1 MHRLNIRLE
10 TGEKIIIELKDTW
23 EEFIPKTT
31 QRDIEN
37 ENIKEGLRDME
48 NRMR

>member
-1 MHRLNIRLE
+1 MHGLNIRLE
-10 TGEKIIIELKDTW
+10 TVEKIISDLKDTW
-23 EEFIPKTT
+23 EEFIPKAT